1 MANQSQYDVVLMD
14 MQMPVMDGLEA
25 TKTIRQ
31 KFCSNDLPILAM
43 TANASD
49 ADRDKCLEAGMN
61 AHITKPIDPNLLFAG
76 LAKWIKG
83 KIQIQ

>member
-1 MANQSQYDVVLMD
+1 
-14 MQMPVMDGLEA
+14 
-25 TKTIRQ
+25 
-31 KFCSNDLPILAM
+31 M

>member
-1 MANQSQYDVVLMD
+1 MD
-14 MQMPVMDGLEA
+14 I
-25 TKTIRQ
+25 TWSN
-31 KFCSNDLPILAM
+31 KFSKNDLPILAM

-76 LAKWIKG
+76 LAKWIKEKNSKLIIILLIILG
-83 KIQIQ
+83 L